1 MVLIYKET
9 LIGGGTEEILIPSSA
24 SLMKVE
30 LSDGELTIKG
40 RFQKD
45 GSYQILGAIKASD
58 FSKVLTINAT
68 GIYNIEVSGIY
79 SVQFTYTGSGG
90 IKYKIIG

>member
-30 LSDGELTIKG
+30 LSDGELTVKG
-40 RFQKD
+40 
-45 GSYQILGAIKASD
+45 
-58 FSKVLTINAT
+58 
-68 GIYNIEVSGIY
+68 
-79 SVQFTYTGSGG
+79 QF
-90 IKYKIIG
+90 